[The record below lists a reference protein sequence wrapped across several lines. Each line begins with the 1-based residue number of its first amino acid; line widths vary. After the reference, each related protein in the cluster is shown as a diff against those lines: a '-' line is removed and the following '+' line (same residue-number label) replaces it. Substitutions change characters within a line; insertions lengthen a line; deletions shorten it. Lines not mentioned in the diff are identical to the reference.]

1 LLCLSSTA
9 TSQAQ
14 KFSQA
19 QQNAMN
25 HVAQVFAASTECPE
39 YQANT
44 ARLAIIGMV
53 HNFSINDENVQAFV
67 IAKMKEHQAGLTV
80 AGAAGCLVAWALYG
94 PGGQNVP
101 HLLSRR

>member
-1 LLCLSSTA
+1 
-9 TSQAQ
+9 
-14 KFSQA
+14 
-19 QQNAMN
+19 
-25 HVAQVFAASTECPE
+25 
-39 YQANT
+39 
-44 ARLAIIGMV
+44 MV